1 MPRYFFN
8 LDDGTNR
15 PDTVGLDLSGIGE
28 ARRHARTI
36 ASEITSRGSASKVI
50 EVVITDHRDKT
61 IARIPGL
68 G

>member
-8 LDDGTNR
+8 LAEGISA
-15 PDTVGLDLSGIGE
+15 PDTTGLDLSGIGE

-36 ASEITSRGSASKVI
+36 AREITSSGSASRVI
-50 EVVITDHRDKT
+50 EIVITDHYDKT

-68 G
+68 R